1 MNFKMVL
8 RIQSY
13 ILVILAIL
21 MIPSLGITI
30 FTQDG
35 PAMTGFLVGIAAAA
49 ILGGVGLIVTKQADR
64 RYYAREGML
73 TTGLAWVV
81 MSAIGCLP
89 FFVSGRIP
97 NYIDAF
103 FEMVSGFTTTGASIL
118 TDVEALGKGL
128 LFWRSFSH
136 WIGGMGIL
144 VFFLAIIPVSG
155 KNSGFTLHILRAES
169 PGPSVNKMVP
179 RMRYTAGILYILYC
193 VLTVLDIIFLLI
205 GDMPVYDAF
214 CIAFGT
220 AGTGGFAVLNS
231 GLATYTPFAQW
242 VTTVFML
249 AFGVNFGLYY
259 LIVVK
264 RFAAA
269 VKDEELRMY
278 LSIVL
283 ISITLIALNI
293 FGKTV
298 DTQNLEPTLRHA
310 AFQVASII
318 TTTGYSTVDFN
329 LWPSFSRTIIVF
341 LMFLGASAGS
351 TGGGI
356 KNVRVLLLLKSL
368 KRNAKQIFHPHE
380 VRVVRLNGSRV
391 SEQTLANTNS
401 YLVCYVA
408 IIIISVLAISFDS
421 GNFSFETNFTAIMA
435 TFNNIGPGLDQVGP
449 TQNFSIYNNF
459 STLLM
464 SFDMLLGRLE
474 IFPILAIFTPAL
486 YKKNH

>member
-1 MNFKMVL
+1 MNFKMIL

-13 ILVILAIL
+13 IMIILGVM
-21 MIPSLGITI
+21 MIPSLLISV
-30 FTQDG
+30 FTGDQ
-35 PAMTGFLVGIAAAA
+35 AAILGFLVGIGTAFLLG
-49 ILGGVGLIVTKQADR
+49 ILGFCFTKNADR
-64 RYYAREGML
+64 RFYAREGMV
-73 TTGLAWVV
+73 TTGFAWID
-81 MSAIGCLP
+81 MSIVGCLP

-97 NYIDAF
+97 NFIDAF

-144 VFFLAIIPVSG
+144 VFFLAIVPVTG
-155 KNSGFTLHILRAES
+155 NNSGFTLHILRAES
-169 PGPSVNKMVP
+169 PGPDVNKMVP
-179 RMRYTAGILYILYC
+179 RMRDTAGILYVIYC
-193 VLTVLDIIFLLI
+193 VLTGLDIIFLLI
-205 GDMPVYDAF
+205 GQMPVFDAF

-231 GLATYTPFAQW
+231 GLSSYTPFAQW

-259 LIVVK
+259 LIVMK
-264 RFAAA
+264 RFASAL
-269 VKDEELRMY
+269 KDEELRMY
-278 LSIVL
+278 LGIVLTSIVL
-283 ISITLIALNI
+283 IAVNI

-318 TTTGYSTVDFN
+318 TTTGFSTVDFN
-329 LWPSFSRTIIVF
+329 VWPSFSRSLIVF

-356 KNVRVLLLLKSL
+356 KNARVLLLMKSL
-368 KRNAKQIFHPHE
+368 KRNARQIFHPHE
-380 VRVVRLNGSRV
+380 VRVVRMNGSRV
-391 SEQTLANTNS
+391 SEQTLTNVNS

-408 IIIISVLAISFDS
+408 IIIISVLLISMDG

-449 TQNFSIYNNF
+449 TQNFSIYNNL

-474 IFPILAIFTPAL
+474 IFPILAIFSPAMFR
-486 YKKNH
+486 KSR